1 MRAPLRGR
9 PGLTKAQRTVLDCAF
24 KWMSTDL
31 DSMSVVLINGALE
44 IPDWTGIRGKLDAL
58 AGKNHRPRGGVH
70 DRVHRHGQHPQA

>member
-1 MRAPLRGR
+1 
-9 PGLTKAQRTVLDCAF
+9 
-24 KWMSTDL
+24 MSTNL

-58 AGKNHRPRGGVH
+58 AGKNHRPRGGLH